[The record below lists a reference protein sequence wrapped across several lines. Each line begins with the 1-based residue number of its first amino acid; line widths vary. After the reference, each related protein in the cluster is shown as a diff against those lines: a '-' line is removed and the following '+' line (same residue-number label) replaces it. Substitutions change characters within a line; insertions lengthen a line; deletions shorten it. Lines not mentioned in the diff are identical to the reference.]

1 MSATKRKNV
10 NLLPSTGFEH
20 SQTGKLLNWLL
31 TGGRVIVICTEIVVI
46 GAFFSRFWLDKTLT
60 DLYEQNNLKKAQI
73 EASSVFESEFKAL
86 QTRINIIKS
95 SDATKLDASIVTK
108 NIASVLPPGV
118 VLTNISIANGEV
130 ILKGN
135 SLSEGGL
142 VGLMKALEGRKD
154 FKNPILSNIGLE
166 TLGQQLIGFT
176 IKFNTEKEGK
186 SK

>member
-1 MSATKRKNV
+1 
-10 NLLPSTGFEH
+10 
-20 SQTGKLLNWLL
+20 
-31 TGGRVIVICTEIVVI
+31 
-46 GAFFSRFWLDKTLT
+46 
-60 DLYEQNNLKKAQI
+60 
-73 EASSVFESEFKAL
+73 
-86 QTRINIIKS
+86 
-95 SDATKLDASIVTK
+95 LDASIVTK